1 MMQAHVPTLFLVIIT
16 VSFMLS
22 IALACAGYR
31 KKPEL
36 MLWSTSFALHGL
48 AFVFYSLRGEVSDLI
63 SIVGANVFI
72 SSIFAI
78 LAEGLFYFLRRQAPR
93 LLIWSPVLLIAVSF
107 SLLLDYLALRII
119 IGCAVFGFQGLLLL
133 YFVAQHNRLIVGRG
147 KYIFAASAFIESCIL
162 VSRALIL
169 SQGYTVPTLTV
180 ADPLNTITYLCSIV
194 CLILLVISLFLMT
207 WERDEHALRVSE
219 HELKSAVAMAEQ
231 QHRELEVTLRTAND
245 GIYIIDE
252 NGLLIDA
259 NDAFLQMH
267 QFDKSVISQLHVQDW
282 DTQLEDVLL
291 HSYARRVRDSAQK
304 MIFETVHR
312 CRDGRHLNVEVSAN
326 ALTRNGQQVVYCAA
340 RDISDRKLLE
350 TQLLAQAH
358 FDYLTGLNNRRYFV
372 ELSEGELMRAKRYQK
387 KLSLLMLDL
396 DDFKHVND
404 TYGHKAGDTVLTQVA
419 LICRNVLREIDIIG
433 RLGGEEFAVVLP
445 ETDVDYAIEVAERLR
460 EVVAQTRISINDNT
474 SLHMTVSIGI
484 TSLAP
489 WHDNVDAL
497 LLSADKALYL
507 AKGAGKNRV
516 VCA

>member
-1 MMQAHVPTLFLVIIT
+1 
-16 VSFMLS
+16 MLS

-119 IGCAVFGFQGLLLL
+119 IGCAVFGLQGLLLL

-252 NGLLIDA
+252 KGLLIDA

-291 HSYARRVRDSAQK
+291 HSYARRV
-304 MIFETVHR
+304 
-312 CRDGRHLNVEVSAN
+312 
-326 ALTRNGQQVVYCAA
+326 
-340 RDISDRKLLE
+340 
-350 TQLLAQAH
+350 
-358 FDYLTGLNNRRYFV
+358 
-372 ELSEGELMRAKRYQK
+372 
-387 KLSLLMLDL
+387 
-396 DDFKHVND
+396 
-404 TYGHKAGDTVLTQVA
+404 
-419 LICRNVLREIDIIG
+419 
-433 RLGGEEFAVVLP
+433 
-445 ETDVDYAIEVAERLR
+445 
-460 EVVAQTRISINDNT
+460 
-474 SLHMTVSIGI
+474 
-484 TSLAP
+484 
-489 WHDNVDAL
+489 
-497 LLSADKALYL
+497 
-507 AKGAGKNRV
+507 
-516 VCA
+516 